1 MTTKYVEINVS
12 AKQNTLFVAGSF
24 IILMPIWPPN
34 AKPWL
39 MIEEE
44 RNEPDKHL
52 TG

>member
-1 MTTKYVEINVS
+1 MATKYVEIDVS
-12 AKQNTLFVAGSF
+12 AKQSTLFVTGNFAV
-24 IILMPIWPPN
+24 LMPIWPPD

-44 RNEPDKHL
+44 SNEPNKHL